1 MTKITKTQME
11 GEDSEHAY
19 VTHKEV
25 RAINKF
31 HGQTVLAIRAPAGT
45 TLEVPDPDE
54 GLHGTGKRRFQ
65 IFLRSQDGAVTTFLV
80 SSARDDSQTMPSKP
94 SAPTPNA
101 CPASASAS
109 ADPAATTEM
118 IK

>member
-1 MTKITKTQME
+1 M
-11 GEDSEHAY
+11 
-19 VTHKEV
+19 
-25 RAINKF
+25 
-31 HGQTVLAIRAPAGT
+31 LAIRAPAGT

-94 SAPTPNA
+94 VGTKENCMQTQIAHNQALVSCYLQQT
-101 CPASASAS
+101 
-109 ADPAATTEM
+109 
-118 IK
+118 